1 MEQRVMWV
9 STQNLKNDTIIEN
22 NAEDFIL
29 KPCIYDAHIVDL
41 QNLLGERFYKHLVTA
56 TLGGTR
62 TADEL
67 TLTNTYMY
75 NYLIKASLYRAIPYL
90 WVKFENSSLVLK
102 KNETSDSIEYKDMQ
116 SLRSDTLNDVAFLK
130 QRLID
135 YLNKNIEKF
144 PLFKDSVECDV
155 LQPNTNN
162 YSRIGLYL

>member
-1 MEQRVMWV
+1 MEERVMWV

-29 KPCIYDAHIVDL
+29 KPCIYDAHIIDL
-41 QNLLGERFYKHLVTA
+41 QNLLGERFYKHLVDA
-56 TLGGTR
+56 TLNSSR
-62 TADEL
+62 TADEV
-67 TLTNTYMY
+67 TLTKTYMY

-90 WVKFENSSLVLK
+90 WAKFENSSLVLK

-116 SLRSDTLNDVAFLK
+116 SLRNDTLNDVAFLK

-144 PLFKDSVECDV
+144 PLFKESVECDV